1 MPAGSAGRE
10 CIALAEIPGRTHV
23 AQNGRFGRPHVSA
36 RPFAMPHCQA
46 MWTLVIAATSAFG
59 VMFVAELGDKTQ
71 LLALGFGARY
81 RLRTVAI
88 GLAVGYAAAGSVAAL
103 VGGVL
108 GAALPEREI
117 GLAAGA
123 LFLAFAVLTLLD
135 DEGDHDDE
143 RDEEQRVVMTRSL
156 VMSIALTIA
165 IAEMGD
171 KTQLSTAALAARSNP
186 FAVWVGATV
195 GELTAG
201 LIGAVAGQ
209 RIGARFDTRVLR
221 IASAGL
227 FALFGVALLAAAW

>member
-1 MPAGSAGRE
+1 MWD
-10 CIALAEIPGRTHV
+10 LA
-23 AQNGRFGRPHVSA
+23 
-36 RPFAMPHCQA
+36 
-46 MWTLVIAATSAFG
+46 IAASSAFG

-88 GLAVGYAAAGSVAAL
+88 GLAAGYAAAGSIAAL

-123 LFLAFAVLTLLD
+123 LFLVFAALALLD
-135 DEGDHDDE
+135 DDDDE
-143 RDEEQRVVMTRSL
+143 REGQQRVVMTRS
-156 VMSIALTIA
+156 VVISIALTIA

-186 FAVWVGATV
+186 FAVWVGATG
-195 GELTAG
+195 GELAAG
-201 LIGAVAGQ
+201 LIGAVAG
-209 RIGARFDTRVLR
+209 RRLGARFDARILR

-227 FALFGVALLAAAW
+227 FALFGVALLVAAW